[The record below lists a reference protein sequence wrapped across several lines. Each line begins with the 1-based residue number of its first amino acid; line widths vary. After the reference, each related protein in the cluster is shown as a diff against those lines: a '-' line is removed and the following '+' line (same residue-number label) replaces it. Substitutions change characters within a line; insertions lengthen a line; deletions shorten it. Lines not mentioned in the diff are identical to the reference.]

1 MTVKKTLKSTKF
13 VCSTNCSFSCDV
25 WSWFCCPTFVQYCA
39 FVVKKRTPKWARFL
53 QKYLFMLDWFI
64 CSSLFNTVTVT
75 VCEKKIWRR
84 YLNSLIKYDTVLWI
98 VKNEEWM
105 WKGRIRYILLNISP
119 VACIL
124 VLKFG
129 VHTSTFCAS
138 QSMEP
143 TLYSSIKCCL
153 VCCRPCPWTPYSLSP
168 ARWVGTSWS
177 RTQSGPPPGPHIC
190 SGVWPSPCTPRY
202 IIIIPMW
209 QLFLETITDAEYRY
223 LGICSHLC

>member
-1 MTVKKTLKSTKF
+1 MWRLILVLLSHFCTVPAVPLLLKSALQSEQDFFKNICLCLIDLF
-13 VCSTNCSFSCDV
+13 VPSCLI
-25 WSWFCCPTFVQYCA
+25 QL
-39 FVVKKRTPKWARFL
+39 RL
-53 QKYLFMLDWFI
+53 LF
-64 CSSLFNTVTVT
+64 
-75 VCEKKIWRR
+75 EKKIWRR

-209 QLFLETITDAEYRY
+209 QLCLETITDAEYRP
-223 LGICSHLC
+223 S